1 MEQTRVINWNAINE
15 LAEEVFEQI
24 CDIFKIDT
32 VCTYPD
38 ELKKKSLA
46 YYLFPEY
53 INEIAKT
60 NLTNEEIIYEE
71 LTNLFMD
78 KMSNIMTA
86 NSEILNIT
94 SRLLR
99 VLSIYIISK
108 FQTWMNKGYGLTL
121 KECQYNSDERVMV
134 MLKDLYHHHDL
145 NEDIMQFIILNTQIA
160 LAKNSSIFGEGSTR
174 RRGIGIESK
183 LAIKGNSLDRRQ
195 YVNQGYVLGYNLV
208 DCMSKAR
215 IYSKLM
221 VLNDGGGATSGAR
234 FIEKENPEEL
244 IVNLKTLLNAI
255 SFFEKISLTYS
266 NNDDKGIVEFV
277 HGHSKY
283 VTNGILKIKTD
294 TNALLYLKGI
304 RYNKENNY
312 LILIYNTINE
322 DQKVTYYVKEKG
334 SKTDFSTKKTSG
346 GIIEVD
352 SVENYYLALTGH
364 ILQHRNNDNGLAGL
378 ISYNYKYINKL
389 ALAIVDSIEDEE
401 YERCHGNLI
410 SLMKE
415 NSDVFVEE
423 LHKGKMNDGII
434 GNEEYELL
442 NWDLALI
449 KLLTYESPSR
459 VLKVLFKDATSND
472 IKIINN
478 IIINLKLRLP
488 NSFDIEKT
496 ISLREEIKNRIMSQ
510 LPIFNEEGR
519 SLVDSR
525 YLHTWEDKITVD
537 ASINAL
543 VTVLAQ
549 NSEDNRQTLTKEN
562 IYSNSI
568 YDKISILE
576 NLHPLSPADNDAAK
590 RVCDEMLQDAIK
602 KYLCFYEGI
611 YYCATTR
618 LKYENET
625 FNNCLTDLKLKQFQ
639 DEIEKKFI
647 EGVYEKAKQLKSLS
661 TPSQYLLEI
670 KELHQRCLKENNV
683 DDYTDFGKSIRVI
696 LGHLPIIYDRFTDLV
711 EFHPD
716 GRVSFRVVDNH
727 KQYPLYLD
735 DKENIHDYINSVRKL
750 LLFLSGNADKLVSTP
765 SIDRFRNMIYP
776 ATATFSGNRVNREQ
790 MALLQFTLI
799 LDDNIVNVTSNY
811 DDNRPLR
818 KINEVSI
825 STEFTYQINEQFY
838 CLPNVSRITD
848 YLWADPILI
857 SCDKFNREIRRAN
870 EE

>member
-434 GNEEYELL
+434 GNEE
-442 NWDLALI
+442 
-449 KLLTYESPSR
+449 
-459 VLKVLFKDATSND
+459 
-472 IKIINN
+472 
-478 IIINLKLRLP
+478 
-488 NSFDIEKT
+488 
-496 ISLREEIKNRIMSQ
+496 
-510 LPIFNEEGR
+510 
-519 SLVDSR
+519 
-525 YLHTWEDKITVD
+525 
-537 ASINAL
+537 
-543 VTVLAQ
+543 
-549 NSEDNRQTLTKEN
+549 
-562 IYSNSI
+562 
-568 YDKISILE
+568 
-576 NLHPLSPADNDAAK
+576 
-590 RVCDEMLQDAIK
+590 
-602 KYLCFYEGI
+602 
-611 YYCATTR
+611 
-618 LKYENET
+618 
-625 FNNCLTDLKLKQFQ
+625 
-639 DEIEKKFI
+639 
-647 EGVYEKAKQLKSLS
+647 
-661 TPSQYLLEI
+661 
-670 KELHQRCLKENNV
+670 
-683 DDYTDFGKSIRVI
+683 
-696 LGHLPIIYDRFTDLV
+696 
-711 EFHPD
+711 
-716 GRVSFRVVDNH
+716 
-727 KQYPLYLD
+727 
-735 DKENIHDYINSVRKL
+735 
-750 LLFLSGNADKLVSTP
+750 
-765 SIDRFRNMIYP
+765 
-776 ATATFSGNRVNREQ
+776 
-790 MALLQFTLI
+790 
-799 LDDNIVNVTSNY
+799 
-811 DDNRPLR
+811 
-818 KINEVSI
+818 
-825 STEFTYQINEQFY
+825 
-838 CLPNVSRITD
+838 
-848 YLWADPILI
+848 
-857 SCDKFNREIRRAN
+857 
-870 EE
+870 